1 MKVQVLAVLAGISF
15 GLYPLLANR
24 SQMQGN
30 PLSLSL
36 LIMAIILCAPFAFKQ
51 GIHLPNQTGLLFL
64 VSAGVLFGL
73 GMLFFT
79 GMLSKASTTQ
89 VASLFI
95 LMTVVQIAIPVVWQV
110 VSGNA
115 DLKQLG
121 GIAAAGLAVYL
132 LS

>member
-1 MKVQVLAVLAGISF
+1 VKAQILAVLAGISF
-15 GLYPLLANR
+15 GIYPLLANR

-36 LIMAIILCAPFAFKQ
+36 LLMGVVLCAPFALKQ
-51 GIHLPNQTGLLFL
+51 GIHLPNQSGLMFL
-64 VSAGVLFGL
+64 VSAGAFFGL

-89 VASLFI
+89 VASMFI
-95 LMTVVQIAIPVVWQV
+95 LMTVVQIAVPVVWQV
-110 VSGNA
+110 FSGNV
-115 DLKQLG
+115 DVKQLA